1 MRGEGRPR
9 FPGNSS
15 SRLSPKRVLTR
26 MLYLQ
31 DYNSIIMRK
40 IFYIIL
46 FLTLG
51 TADYLSAQ
59 MLLFKGSF
67 DEALKK
73 AQSEKKDLFVD
84 FYADW
89 CGPCKMMSTEVFTRP
104 EVGEYFNAR
113 FVCVQIDADAPAN
126 KTLAKKYNVTA
137 LPTMIFISREGKEMR
152 RIQGALDPESFL
164 QEARIATGEELSFE
178 QLYEKYKKNKKDFK
192 IQQQLLMEAP
202 MFILTQEGYNRQ
214 NGAPGS
220 RIFSRNTGKTRSW
233 KTW

>member
-1 MRGEGRPR
+1 
-9 FPGNSS
+9 
-15 SRLSPKRVLTR
+15 
-26 MLYLQ
+26 
-31 DYNSIIMRK
+31 MRK

-104 EVGEYFNAR
+104 EVGEYFNA
-113 FVCVQIDADAPAN
+113 D
-126 KTLAKKYNVTA
+126 
-137 LPTMIFISREGKEMR
+137 
-152 RIQGALDPESFL
+152 SF
-164 QEARIATGEELSFE
+164 A
-178 QLYEKYKKNKKDFK
+178 YKS
-192 IQQQLLMEAP
+192 M
-202 MFILTQEGYNRQ
+202 LTPPPIKHWQ
-214 NGAPGS
+214 
-220 RIFSRNTGKTRSW
+220 RNIT
-233 KTW
+233 